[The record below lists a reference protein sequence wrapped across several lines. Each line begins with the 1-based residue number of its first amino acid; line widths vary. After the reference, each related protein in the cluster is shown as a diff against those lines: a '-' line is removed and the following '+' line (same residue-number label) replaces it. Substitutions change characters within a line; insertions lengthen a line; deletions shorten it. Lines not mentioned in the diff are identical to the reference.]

1 MVKNVVIPNSV
12 ESPEQVYKIERP
24 IGNGSYGEVHLAK
37 TAKGIIAEINRMLTM
52 NRKTSCG

>member
-1 MVKNVVIPNSV
+1 MVKNVAPNSV

-37 TAKGIIAEINRMLTM
+37 TAKGMLTEKF
-52 NRKTSCG
+52 RSLL

>member
-1 MVKNVVIPNSV
+1 MVKNGVTTSV

-37 TAKGIIAEINRMLTM
+37 TSKGKRNIINPI
-52 NRKTSCG
+52 G